1 MENKIINIKEF
12 KIMYLSNI
20 DKIKNKINKDI
31 LDDNDYLEYYKL
43 EKDNLSEIEKLRV
56 ESENTSIF
64 LKKITNIQ
72 NYSKKE
78 IFNNLK
84 NCLYNK
90 KACIFSCGYN
100 LTEHS
105 DKFYKIENDNEYL
118 KCCWKSSC
126 NSVKNVDILGTP
138 GYFDDI
144 FSFFQK
150 NNSFKILIDI
160 DKNVY
165 ENENK
170 HNLNLLINRDENG
183 DCVFKNDNIYIN
195 STLPE
200 IYSFIIFIKFLGIKE
215 FYLFGFYIDTKWI
228 DIRNYNYYD
237 DIISEF
243 GHYYDIKNTRMKEVG
258 SFIEQIMSS
267 RLHNFINDSVYNV
280 SQIGCLSN
288 NIPRIDFEC
297 IFKKNKTIIKSK
309 YYYEDFIYQFDNYF
323 DINFYKK
330 RHNLNYKFKEEVM
343 YHYLKNIVLL
353 HKINPDD
360 NKEEIYLNN
369 MILQLTTLIPYILK
383 YGRMY
388 NKINKYTFYLE
399 FFAHYVLIFNN
410 SLNLCFYKDFKKIS
424 TEQFWDNLLV
434 KNNLVIKNID
444 IIFNNLT
451 DYPNIFLNN
460 NKYFK
465 LLYKIFIL
473 KNIPD
478 DFNVIIYKELNDDLQ
493 HKSDIEAIYH
503 YNDNGY
509 KQNRSYKN

>member
-1 MENKIINIKEF
+1 
-12 KIMYLSNI
+12 
-20 DKIKNKINKDI
+20 
-31 LDDNDYLEYYKL
+31 
-43 EKDNLSEIEKLRV
+43 
-56 ESENTSIF
+56 
-64 LKKITNIQ
+64 
-72 NYSKKE
+72 
-78 IFNNLK
+78 
-84 NCLYNK
+84 
-90 KACIFSCGYN
+90 
-100 LTEHS
+100 
-105 DKFYKIENDNEYL
+105 
-118 KCCWKSSC
+118 
-126 NSVKNVDILGTP
+126 
-138 GYFDDI
+138 
-144 FSFFQK
+144 
-150 NNSFKILIDI
+150 
-160 DKNVY
+160 
-165 ENENK
+165 
-170 HNLNLLINRDENG
+170 
-183 DCVFKNDNIYIN
+183 
-195 STLPE
+195 
-200 IYSFIIFIKFLGIKE
+200 
-215 FYLFGFYIDTKWI
+215 
-228 DIRNYNYYD
+228 
-237 DIISEF
+237 
-243 GHYYDIKNTRMKEVG
+243 MKEVG